1 MILILLGPPG
11 AGKGT
16 QARRLTEERGLPQLS
31 TGDMLRAEIAGGGEL
46 GRQAAAVIEAG
57 RLVPDEIVIGI
68 ISRRIDAPDC
78 AGGFILDGFPRTTA
92 QAEALDAL
100 LAGKGMALDAV
111 VLLRVDEEALVAR
124 ISGRFT
130 CRTCGEGYHDRFKQ
144 PVEAGRCDICGS
156 TDFER
161 RPDDSADTVR
171 ERLRVYRGQTAPI
184 LPYYE
189 TRGLLR
195 RVDGMAEIGEVAMQ
209 IDVALGGEAGG
220 RPSDG

>member
-1 MILILLGPPG
+1 MILVLLGPPG

-31 TGDMLRAEIAGGGEL
+31 SGDMLRAEIAGGAEL

-57 RLVPDEIVIGI
+57 RLMPDEIMTGI
-68 ISRRIDAPDC
+68 ISNRVDAQDC

-92 QAEALDAL
+92 QARALDAL
-100 LAGKGMALDAV
+100 LAGKGLALDAV
-111 VLLRVDEEALVAR
+111 LLLDVDEEALVER

-130 CRTCGEGYHDRFKQ
+130 CRNCGEGYHDTFK
-144 PVEAGRCDICGS
+144 PTAEEGRCDKCGA

-161 RPDDSADTVR
+161 RPDDSADTVW

-189 TRGLLR
+189 EKGLLR
-195 RVDGMAEIGEVAMQ
+195 RVDGMAEIGEVARQ
-209 IDVALGGEAGG
+209 IDVALDGEAGG
-220 RPSDG
+220 RPLDG

>member
-16 QARRLTEERGLPQLS
+16 QARRLTEEHGLPQLS

-68 ISRRIDAPDC
+68 ISRRIDAQDC
-78 AGGFILDGFPRTTA
+78 TGGFILDGFPRTTA

-111 VLLRVDEEALVAR
+111 VLLQVDEEALVAR

-144 PVEAGRCDICGS
+144 PVKAGRCDICGS

-189 TRGLLR
+189 TKGLLR
-195 RVDGMAEIGEVAMQ
+195 RVDGMAEIGEVAAQ
-209 IDVALGGEAGG
+209 IDMALGGEAGG
-220 RPSDG
+220 RPSGG

>member
-31 TGDMLRAEIAGGGEL
+31 TGDMLRAEIADGGEL
-46 GRQAAAVIEAG
+46 GRQAVAVIEAG

-68 ISRRIDAPDC
+68 ISGRIDAQDC

-100 LAGKGMALDAV
+100 LSGKGVALDAV
-111 VLLRVDEEALVAR
+111 LLLDVDEEALVER

-130 CRTCGEGYHDRFKQ
+130 CRNCGEGYHDIFKR
-144 PVEAGRCDICGS
+144 PADPERCDRCGAS
-156 TDFER
+156 DFER
-161 RPDDSADTVR
+161 RPDDSAETVR
-171 ERLRVYRGQTAPI
+171 ERLRVYRGQTEPI

-189 TRGLLR
+189 AKGLLR

>member
-1 MILILLGPPG
+1 MILVLLGPPG

-16 QARRLTEERGLPQLS
+16 QARRLTEGRGLPHLS

-46 GRQAAAVIEAG
+46 GRQATAVTEAG
-57 RLVPDEIVIGI
+57 RLMPDEIMIGI
-68 ISRRIDAPDC
+68 ISRRIDARDC

-100 LAGKGMALDAV
+100 LASKGKALDAV
-111 VLLRVDEEALVAR
+111 VLLQVDGEALVER

-130 CRTCGEGYHDRFKQ
+130 CGKCGEGYHDRFKQ
-144 PVEAGRCDICGS
+144 PVEAGRCDNCGGAE
-156 TDFER
+156 FKR

-195 RVDGMAEIGEVAMQ
+195 RVDGMAEIGEVALQ

-220 RPSDG
+220 RPSGG

>member
-16 QARRLTEERGLPQLS
+16 QARRLTEGRGLPQLS

-46 GRQAAAVIEAG
+46 GKQAAAVMESG
-57 RLVPDEIVIGI
+57 RLMPDEIVISI
-68 ISRRIDAPDC
+68 ISRRIDAQDC

-92 QAEALDAL
+92 QAKALDAL
-100 LAGKGMALDAV
+100 LSGKGLALDAV
-111 VLLRVDEEALVAR
+111 VLLQVDEEALVER

-130 CRTCGEGYHDRFKQ
+130 CRICGEGYHDNFKL
-144 PVEAGRCDICGS
+144 PVEAEHCDNCGGS
-156 TDFER
+156 DFER

-171 ERLRVYRGQTAPI
+171 ERLRVYRGRTAPI

-189 TRGLLR
+189 SKGLLR
-195 RVDGMAEIGEVAMQ
+195 RVDGMAEIGEVALQ
-209 IDVALGGEAGG
+209 IDVALREEAGG
-220 RPSDG
+220 WPLGG

>member
-16 QARRLTEERGLPQLS
+16 QARRLTEGRGLPQLS

-68 ISRRIDAPDC
+68 ISRRIDAQDC
-78 AGGFILDGFPRTTA
+78 VGGFILDGFPRTAA

-111 VLLRVDEEALVAR
+111 VLLQVDEEALVAR

-130 CRTCGEGYHDRFKQ
+130 CRNCGEGYHDRFKQ
-144 PVEAGRCDICGS
+144 PVETGRCDKCGS

-171 ERLRVYRGQTAPI
+171 ERLRVYRGQTEPI

-189 TRGLLR
+189 TKGLLR
-195 RVDGMAEIGEVAMQ
+195 RVDGMEQIGEVAAQ
-209 IDVALGGEAGG
+209 IDMALGGEAGG
-220 RPSDG
+220 RPSGG

>member
-1 MILILLGPPG
+1 MILVLLGPPG

-16 QARRLTEERGLPQLS
+16 QARRLTEERRLPQLS
-31 TGDMLRAEIAGGGEL
+31 SGDMLRAEIAGGAEL

-57 RLVPDEIVIGI
+57 RLMPDEIMTGI
-68 ISRRIDAPDC
+68 ISNRIDAQDC

-92 QAEALDAL
+92 QARALDGL
-100 LAGKGMALDAV
+100 LAGKGLALDAV
-111 VLLRVDEEALVAR
+111 LLLDADEDELVER

-130 CRTCGEGYHDRFKQ
+130 CRNCGEGYHDRFK
-144 PVEAGRCDICGS
+144 PTAAEGRCDKCGA

-171 ERLRVYRGQTAPI
+171 ERFRVYRGQTAPI

-189 TRGLLR
+189 ERGLLR
-195 RVDGMAEIGEVAMQ
+195 RVDGMAEIGEVARQ

-220 RPSDG
+220 RPPDG

>member
-1 MILILLGPPG
+1 MILVLLGPPG

-31 TGDMLRAEIAGGGEL
+31 TGDMLRAEIAGGGAF
-46 GRQAAAVIEAG
+46 GKQAAAVIESG
-57 RLVPDEIVIGI
+57 RLMPDEIMTGI
-68 ISRRIDAPDC
+68 ISNRIDAEDC

-111 VLLRVDEEALVAR
+111 LLLEVDDEALVER

-130 CRTCGEGYHDRFKQ
+130 CRTCGEGYHDSFKR
-144 PVEAGRCDICGS
+144 PADANRCDKCGGS
-156 TDFER
+156 DFER
-161 RPDDSADTVR
+161 RPDDSAGTVR

-189 TRGLLR
+189 TKGLLR
-195 RVDGMAEIGEVAMQ
+195 RVDGMAEIGEVAAQVDM
-209 IDVALGGEAGG
+209 ALGGEASG

>member
-46 GRQAAAVIEAG
+46 GRPAAAVIEAG

-111 VLLRVDEEALVAR
+111 VLLQVDEEALVAR

-189 TRGLLR
+189 TKGLLR

>member
-16 QARRLTEERGLPQLS
+16 QARRLTEEHGLPQLS

-68 ISRRIDAPDC
+68 ISRRIDAQDC

-111 VLLRVDEEALVAR
+111 VLLQVDEEALVAR

-144 PVEAGRCDICGS
+144 PVKAGRCDICGS

-189 TRGLLR
+189 TKGLLR

>member
-31 TGDMLRAEIAGGGEL
+31 TGDILRAEIADGGEL
-46 GRQAAAVIEAG
+46 GRQAVAVIEAG

-68 ISRRIDAPDC
+68 ISRRIDAQDC
-78 AGGFILDGFPRTTA
+78 ADGFILDGFPRTTA

-100 LAGKGMALDAV
+100 LSGKGVALDAV
-111 VLLRVDEEALVAR
+111 LLLDVDEEALVER

-130 CRTCGEGYHDRFKQ
+130 CRNCGEGYHDIFKR
-144 PVEAGRCDICGS
+144 PADPERCDRCGAS
-156 TDFER
+156 DFER
-161 RPDDSADTVR
+161 RPDDSAETVR
-171 ERLRVYRGQTAPI
+171 ERLRVYRGQTEPI

-189 TRGLLR
+189 AKGLLR
-195 RVDGMAEIGEVAMQ
+195 RVDGLAEIGEVAMQ

>member
-68 ISRRIDAPDC
+68 ISRRIDAQDC

-111 VLLRVDEEALVAR
+111 VLLQVDEEALVAR

-189 TRGLLR
+189 TKGLLR

>member
-1 MILILLGPPG
+1 MILVLLGPPG

-31 TGDMLRAEIAGGGEL
+31 TGDMLRAEIAGGGAL
-46 GRQAAAVIEAG
+46 GREAAAVMDSG
-57 RLVPDEIVIGI
+57 RLMPDEIMIGI
-68 ISRRIDAPDC
+68 ISRRIDAADC

-100 LAGKGMALDAV
+100 LDEKGMSLAA
-111 VLLRVDEEALVAR
+111 VLLLDVDEDMLVER
-124 ISGRFT
+124 VSGRST

-144 PVEAGRCDICGS
+144 PAKAGRCDICGS
-156 TDFER
+156 SDFER
-161 RPDDSADTVR
+161 RPDDSAATVR

-189 TRGLLR
+189 TRDLLR
-195 RVDGMAEIGEVAMQ
+195 RVDGMAEIGEVARQ

-220 RPSDG
+220 RPSGS

>member
-68 ISRRIDAPDC
+68 ISRRIDAQDC

-171 ERLRVYRGQTAPI
+171 ERLRVYRGQTAPV

-189 TRGLLR
+189 TKDLLR

>member
-1 MILILLGPPG
+1 MILVLLGPPG

-16 QARRLTEERGLPQLS
+16 QARRLTEGRGLPHLS

-46 GRQAAAVIEAG
+46 GRQAAAVTEAG
-57 RLVPDEIVIGI
+57 RLMPDEIMVGI
-68 ISRRIDAPDC
+68 ISRRIDVLDC

-100 LAGKGMALDAV
+100 LASKGKALDAV
-111 VLLRVDEEALVAR
+111 VLLQVDGEALVER

-130 CRTCGEGYHDRFKQ
+130 CGKCGEGYHDRFKQ
-144 PVEAGRCDICGS
+144 PVEAGRCDICGAS
-156 TDFER
+156 DFKR

-195 RVDGMAEIGEVAMQ
+195 RVDGMAEIGEVALQ

-220 RPSDG
+220 RPSGG

>member
-1 MILILLGPPG
+1 MILVLLGPPG

-16 QARRLTEERGLPQLS
+16 QARRLTEERRLPHLS

-57 RLVPDEIVIGI
+57 RLMPDEIVTGI
-68 ISRRIDAPDC
+68 ISNRIDAADC

-92 QAEALDAL
+92 QARALDAL
-100 LAGKGMALDAV
+100 LSGKGLALDAV
-111 VLLRVDEEALVAR
+111 LLLQVDEEALVER

-130 CRTCGEGYHDRFKQ
+130 CRNCGEGYHDRFKQ
-144 PVEAGRCDICGS
+144 PAEAGRCDNCGS

-171 ERLRVYRGQTAPI
+171 ERLSVYRGRTAPI

-189 TRGLLR
+189 TRGLLC
-195 RVDGMAEIGEVAMQ
+195 RVDGMAEIGEVARQ

-220 RPSDG
+220 RPSGG